1 MADPMYQ
8 KQNILDVA
16 VNEDDKDILG
26 LTEAKNRTASKGAK
40 AAEEEIPPPIDH
52 DVNEVVFRAYDRLAA

>member
-1 MADPMYQ
+1 MYPCDPDPWVAMADPMYQ

-40 AAEEEIPPPIDH
+40 AEEETPTPIDQQ
-52 DVNEVVFRAYDRLAA
+52 